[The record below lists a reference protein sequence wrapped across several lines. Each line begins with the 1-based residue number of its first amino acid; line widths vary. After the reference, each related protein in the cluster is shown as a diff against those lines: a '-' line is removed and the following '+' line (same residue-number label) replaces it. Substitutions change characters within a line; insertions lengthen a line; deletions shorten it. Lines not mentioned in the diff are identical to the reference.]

1 MTMEHLIAVARG
13 DHPADLLLHNAKL
26 VNVFSGEILDTD
38 IAVAEGHIAGFG
50 PREAKAEVDLGGRY
64 LAPGFIDAHV
74 HIESAMASP
83 TEFARA
89 VLPHGT
95 TTVVADPHEI
105 ANVMG
110 RAGIDYMLRA
120 TEGQPLHFF
129 FSLSSC
135 VPATAMETA
144 GATLTAADLAPLMP
158 HPRVVALAEVMNF
171 PGVIQGDPDV
181 LAKIRAAHAVRKRV
195 DGHAPGV
202 AGRNLDAYI
211 AAGIASDHE
220 CIAPEEALEKLRRG
234 MHIMIREGTGAKNLG
249 ALAEIIRPETVHQ
262 LMWCTDDRH
271 PHDILAEGHVDA
283 IVRQAIRRGVPMP
296 LAIRMA
302 TLNPAVYFGLPRT
315 GALAP
320 GRRADMVVFSDPEN
334 PEVEAVYAGGQRVA
348 ENGTLLPS
356 TAFPDPV
363 PVAPAMHIDP
373 QQLDFRITA
382 RGERMRIIDIVPGQI
397 VTRQAIATTPLA
409 DGQAVADPPK
419 DLLKIAV
426 IERHQGTGRIGIGF
440 VRGMGLR
447 KGALASSVAH
457 DSHNIIVVGASDGDM
472 AAAVR
477 RVITLQGGLAVAADD
492 RILADLALP
501 IAGLMS
507 PAPIRT
513 IQDRMTD
520 LIAAAHAL
528 GTPLEDPFMILSFL
542 ALPVIPELKITD
554 RGLVDVNRFEPVDL
568 FLQ

>member
-13 DHPADLLLHNAKL
+13 DQPADLLLRNAKL

-50 PREAKAEVDLGGRY
+50 PREANAEVDLDGRY

-105 ANVMG
+105 ANVLG
-110 RAGIDYMLRA
+110 RAGIDYMLQA
-120 TEGQPLHFF
+120 TEGQPLQFF

-135 VPATAMETA
+135 VPATTMETA
-144 GATLTAADLAPLMP
+144 GATLTASDLAPLMP

-171 PGVIQGDPDV
+171 PGVIQGDPDI
-181 LAKIRAAHAVRKRV
+181 LAKIRAAHTARKRV

-202 AGRNLDAYI
+202 AGRALDAYI

-220 CIAPEEALEKLRRG
+220 CITPEEALEKLRRG
-234 MHIMIREGTGAKNLG
+234 MHIMIREGTGAKNLA
-249 ALAEIIRPETVHQ
+249 ALVDIIRPETVHQ

-283 IVRQAIRRGVPMP
+283 IVRQAVRRGVPLSM
-296 LAIRMA
+296 AIRMA
-302 TLNPAVYFGLPRT
+302 TLNPAAYFGLPRT

-320 GRRADMVVFSDPEN
+320 GQRADMVVFSDPTN
-334 PEVEAVYAGGQRVA
+334 PVVEMVYAGGQRVA
-348 ENGTLLPS
+348 EDGVLLET
-356 TAFPDPV
+356 TAFPDAV
-363 PVAPAMHIDP
+363 PVAPAMQVDP
-373 QQLDFRITA
+373 AQLDFRLVA
-382 RGERMRIIDIVPGQI
+382 RGEGMRVIDIVPGQI
-397 VTRQAIATTPLA
+397 VTRQIIAETPVA
-409 DGQAVADPPK
+409 DGHAVADPQK

-447 KGALASSVAH
+447 RGALASSVAH
-457 DSHNIIVVGASDGDM
+457 DSHNIIVVGASDKDI
-472 AAAVR
+472 AAAAR
-477 RVITLQGGLAVAADD
+477 RVIAMQGGLSAAADGH
-492 RILADLALP
+492 ILADLALP

-507 PAPIRT
+507 PDPIRT
-513 IQDRMTD
+513 IQDRVTG
-520 LIAAAHAL
+520 LIAAAQSL